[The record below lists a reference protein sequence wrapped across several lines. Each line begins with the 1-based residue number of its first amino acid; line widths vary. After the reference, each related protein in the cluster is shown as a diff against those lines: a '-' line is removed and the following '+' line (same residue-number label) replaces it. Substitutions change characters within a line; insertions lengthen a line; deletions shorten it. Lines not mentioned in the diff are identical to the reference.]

1 MMSTLMAV
9 ELGHVH
15 DGMMVNVHADNI
27 KLRKRAAGIVMRIA
41 EVDEERAHAALDAT
55 NGEVKPAVLVAR
67 GAGVKA
73 ANTILEDTKGNLRAA
88 LARIT

>member
-27 KLRKRAAGIVMRIA
+27 KLRNRAAGIVARIA
-41 EVDEERAHAALDAT
+41 AVDDAEALAALKAT
-55 NGEVKPAVLVAR
+55 DGLVKPAVLVAL
-67 GAGVKA
+67 G
-73 ANTILEDTKGNLRAA
+73 
-88 LARIT
+88 